1 MGDIFYE
8 YIYEYKSVSTALLL
22 LLLLLE
28 ILLRN
33 FVLHKSVLCSFIA
46 RFHPFVNGSQHSPRD
61 LSMD

>member
-33 FVLHKSVLCSFIA
+33 FVLHKSVLCSFDIIA
-46 RFHPFVNGSQHSPRD
+46 RFHPFVNGS
-61 LSMD
+61 

>member
-1 MGDIFYE
+1 MNIYI

-22 LLLLLE
+22 LLLEILLLLLE

-46 RFHPFVNGSQHSPRD
+46 RFHPFVNGS
-61 LSMD
+61 